1 MQYPRAAFVAT
12 DRPLR
17 VIDLLDASFGA
28 LRYKP
33 RVIFFSILW
42 IVVPMALLE
51 GWLSRGVLG
60 GGSLLEILNDP
71 TLAQEASES
80 QGFSTTA
87 YTYAL
92 DWTRISLIGVSVAYL
107 INAWGEGRDPS
118 VQDVMRFT
126 VNRIPIWAAT
136 FIAAKLAI
144 GVGLILVIP
153 GVALALAF
161 ALLSPLIA
169 IEQQGPFASLKRA
182 YSLMRLRT
190 SQMIGLY
197 VGCVIV
203 GLSVSFSLTFIPIIA
218 ATFVGTDVAWP
229 LISVVSI
236 LSTSL
241 LAPFNAAAM
250 TLFYFD
256 LRYRSEGFDLQRRA
270 AQLFPTHTPGE
281 AFVG

>member
-1 MQYPRAAFVAT
+1 MLLSVAWGV
-12 DRPLR
+12 L
-17 VIDLLDASFGA
+17 VGIVLW
-28 LRYKP
+28 
-33 RVIFFSILW
+33 W

-107 INAWGEGRDPS
+107 INAWAEGEDPS
-118 VQDVMRFT
+118 VKDVMRFT
-126 VNRIPIWAAT
+126 MARLPVWAAT
-136 FIAAKLAI
+136 FIAAKFAI
-144 GVGLILVIP
+144 GVGMVLVIP

-169 IEQQGPFASLKRA
+169 IEQLGPIASLRRA

-197 VGCVIV
+197 VSCVIV
-203 GLSVSFSLTFIPIIA
+203 GLSVSFSLTFIPVIA

-256 LRYRSEGFDLQRRA
+256 LRYRSEGLDLERRA
-270 AQLFPTHTPGE
+270 SQLFPSQGPGE
-281 AFVG
+281 VLVG